1 MDNKTDILISGYIQI
16 INYPDTRIFVS
27 IPTEY
32 LLYLAYLST
41 ATLYN
46 SVCDKTLCAGQIVT
60 GGVKWLRES
69 NLDFDWPATASALHL
84 LT

>member
-46 SVCDKTLCAGQIVT
+46 SVCDKTLCVQDKLLLAASNDFASRIWTSTDQR
-60 GGVKWLRES
+60 LRVRC
-69 NLDFDWPATASALHL
+69 TC
-84 LT
+84 